1 LNYVGKSPYSKLS
14 KTLISPFLLSL
25 PKIKTLQRT
34 TDLENTPAVSK
45 ELCTNPLVRKISFTG
60 STNVGKQLMALSSS
74 TIKRLSLE
82 LGGNAPF
89 LVFDDALLDQA
100 VTAAISSKFRNAGQ
114 TCVCADRFL
123 VQRNIYEEFLERL
136 AQAMDESIVVG
147 NGLDPKTTMGPLI
160 SAQSR
165 DRVHAK
171 VKAAV
176 LEGAGIVRGGGSLES
191 LPGYFYAPT
200 LLRDVSVESDI
211 WKTETFGPVAAVLPF
226 DTEEE
231 GIAIANDSN
240 LGLASYVMTRDLA
253 RTFRVSKAL
262 EAGMVGVNDGILST
276 CTAPFGGIKES
287 GLGREGGTAGL
298 HEYLE
303 TKYVFINY

>member
-1 LNYVGKSPYSKLS
+1 MD
-14 KTLISPFLLSL
+14 ILL
-25 PKIKTLQRT
+25 PRP
-34 TDLENTPAVSK
+34 TDVENTPAISK

-60 STNVGKQLMALSSS
+60 STNVGKHLMSLSSS

-89 LVFDDALLDQA
+89 LVFDDAFLDQA
-100 VTAAISSKFRNAGQ
+100 VEAAMSSKFRNAGQ

-123 VQRNIYEEFLERL
+123 VQRNIYEEFLEKL
-136 AQAMDESIVVG
+136 AQTMDRTIVVG
-147 NGLDPKTTMGPLI
+147 NGLHPKTTMGPLI

-165 DRVHAK
+165 DRVHTN
-171 VKAAV
+171 VQAAL
-176 LEGAGIVRGGGSLES
+176 LEGAEIVRGGVILES

-211 WKTETFGPVAAVLPF
+211 WKTETFGPVAAVRPF
-226 DTEEE
+226 ETEEE
-231 GIAIANDSN
+231 AIAIANDSN
-240 LGLASYVMTRDLA
+240 FGLASYVMTRDLG

-262 EAGMVGVNDGILST
+262 EAGMVAVNDGILST

-287 GLGREGGTAGL
+287 GLGREGSTAGL
-298 HEYLE
+298 YEYLE